1 MKIKTQTS
9 PAVFK
14 PARMPAVKIFGVG
27 SAGVHLLDTMGSG
40 EFTGAAFIAVNTD
53 SPSLEASS
61 TPVKIQLETKLLR
74 GLGTGG
80 DPERGRAIAEEQFA
94 TLKAACEGADVVFIV
109 AGLGGGAG
117 SGISP
122 VLAHAA
128 KETGALVLAFVTLPF
143 TCEGNRRQQQA
154 LQALEQLKAVADGV
168 ICLPCQK
175 TFKLIDENTSLLDT
189 FRITGDLL
197 IGGAHGVWRLLTR
210 PGLIQIHFDDLCA
223 LVRDRH
229 SESAFASVEA
239 SGPARSREVVEKLL
253 AHPLLDEGRALAE
266 SDALLVSLM
275 GGKDLTMAEVNRVME
290 QISRHCEY
298 ARIIM
303 GAAVDET
310 LKNRLSVTV
319 IAAKQNAVAAKL
331 SAADMS
337 DEPLEQE
344 EISRGLGARP
354 ASRNLAQSPSLTMEQ
369 REPRMLSGLSG
380 QPGGRTRKAGPKML
394 QTQLP
399 LAIISKGR
407 FDKSEPTIHKGED
420 LDYPTFVRRRVPLN

>member
-1 MKIKTQTS
+1 
-9 PAVFK
+9 
-14 PARMPAVKIFGVG
+14 
-27 SAGVHLLDTMGSG
+27 
-40 EFTGAAFIAVNTD
+40 
-53 SPSLEASS
+53 
-61 TPVKIQLETKLLR
+61 
-74 GLGTGG
+74 
-80 DPERGRAIAEEQFA
+80 
-94 TLKAACEGADVVFIV
+94 
-109 AGLGGGAG
+109 
-117 SGISP
+117 
-122 VLAHAA
+122 
-128 KETGALVLAFVTLPF
+128 VTLPF

-154 LQALEQLKAVADGV
+154 LQGLEQLKAVADGV

-354 ASRNLAQSPSLTMEQ
+354 ASRNLAQS
-369 REPRMLSGLSG
+369 R
-380 QPGGRTRKAGPKML
+380 
-394 QTQLP
+394 
-399 LAIISKGR
+399 
-407 FDKSEPTIHKGED
+407 H
-420 LDYPTFVRRRVPLN
+420 

>member
-1 MKIKTQTS
+1 
-9 PAVFK
+9 
-14 PARMPAVKIFGVG
+14 
-27 SAGVHLLDTMGSG
+27 
-40 EFTGAAFIAVNTD
+40 
-53 SPSLEASS
+53 
-61 TPVKIQLETKLLR
+61 
-74 GLGTGG
+74 
-80 DPERGRAIAEEQFA
+80 
-94 TLKAACEGADVVFIV
+94 
-109 AGLGGGAG
+109 
-117 SGISP
+117 
-122 VLAHAA
+122 
-128 KETGALVLAFVTLPF
+128 
-143 TCEGNRRQQQA
+143 
-154 LQALEQLKAVADGV
+154 
-168 ICLPCQK
+168 
-175 TFKLIDENTSLLDT
+175 
-189 FRITGDLL
+189 
-197 IGGAHGVWRLLTR
+197 
-210 PGLIQIHFDDLCA
+210 LCA

-266 SDALLVSLM
+266 SDAMLVSLM

-290 QISRHCEY
+290 QISRHCEQ
-298 ARIIM
+298 AQIIM

-319 IAAKQNAVAAKL
+319 IAAKQNAVAAEL
-331 SAADMS
+331 PASDVS

-344 EISRGLGARP
+344 EISRGLGVRP
-354 ASRNLAQSPSLTMEQ
+354 ASRNPAQSPSLTMGQ
-369 REPRMLSGLSG
+369 REHSPAK